1 MKKLF
6 FGLLF
11 LASVGATFIGCKHQ
25 NNEVEIPRTMDEKSV
40 INSNFQDIISEVE
53 QFKEVKSMAL
63 VDERVFETDY
73 YTLLV
78 LDFESSES
86 CSSVLIVLHLD
97 DGYAT
102 LTDSKS
108 IRFAAMEGLNISGN
122 VVKVSNEQMPYQING
137 KTVLIC
143 GSESSFWTQ
152 ISPAHFHCDC
162 SDIVDISTESEC

>member
-6 FGLLF
+6 FSFLF

-25 NNEVEIPRTMDEKSV
+25 NNELETFDIVNEKSV
-40 INSNFQDIISEVE
+40 VNSNFQDIISEVE

-63 VDERVFETDY
+63 VDERVFKTDFY
-73 YTLLV
+73 KILV

-102 LTDSKS
+102 LMDSRS
-108 IRFAAMEGLNISGN
+108 IRFAAMEGLNISGSL
-122 VVKVSNEQMPYQING
+122 VKVSNEQMPYQING

-143 GSESSFWTQ
+143 GGESSFWTQ
-152 ISPAHFHCDC
+152 ILPAHFHCDC
-162 SDIVDISTESEC
+162 SDIVDISNESEC